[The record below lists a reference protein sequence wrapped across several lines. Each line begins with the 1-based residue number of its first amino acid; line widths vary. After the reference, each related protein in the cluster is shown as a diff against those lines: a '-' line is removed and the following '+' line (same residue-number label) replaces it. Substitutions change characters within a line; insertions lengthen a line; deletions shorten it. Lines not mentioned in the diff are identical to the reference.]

1 MLLYKTFSA
10 ILFQKVNIVLFPPAT
25 SSSNSG
31 AKVKDFC
38 YCRVSLLELVLAH
51 IEMSGSD
58 ECGVAPGVARFLAD
72 CFQNSCGAVLKL
84 STDACASDDEVWR
97 GHLRDNLFISA
108 SSHFSLHSS
117 SCSNSLW
124 LLQEALTV
132 ITLLNVLCE
141 MTSGSRQFLFLQDHP
156 ELLAATVGR

>member
-10 ILFQKVNIVLFPPAT
+10 VLFQKVNIMIFPPAT

-31 AKVKDFC
+31 AKLKEFFF
-38 YCRVSLLELVLAH
+38 CRVSLLELVSAQ
-51 IEMSGSD
+51 IEMSGSG

-72 CFQNSCGAVLKL
+72 CFQNTCGAVLKL
-84 STDACASDDEVWR
+84 STDACASDDEVRRAPLR
-97 GHLRDNLFISA
+97 GNRFIPVSF
-108 SSHFSLHSS
+108 HFSLHSS

-132 ITLLNVLCE
+132 IALLNVLCE
-141 MTSGSRQFLFLQDHP
+141 MTSGSRQFQFLQDHP
-156 ELLAATVGR
+156 ELVAATVGR

>member
-1 MLLYKTFSA
+1 MLLHKTFSA
-10 ILFQKVNIVLFPPAT
+10 VLFQKVNIMIFPPAT

-31 AKVKDFC
+31 AKVKEFFFF
-38 YCRVSLLELVLAH
+38 RVSLLELVLAQ
-51 IEMSGSD
+51 IEMSGSE
-58 ECGVAPGVARFLAD
+58 ECGVAPSVARFLAD
-72 CFQNSCGAVLKL
+72 CFQNTCGAVLKL
-84 STDACASDDEVWR
+84 STDACASDDEVR
-97 GHLRDNLFISA
+97 RAPLRDNRFIPVSF
-108 SSHFSLHSS
+108 HFSLH